1 MALENDKVFG
11 VKSLS
16 EAINVLPETTTII
29 RDSKLFSPVFLTTT
43 TTEVEYREGAFS
55 LVPAV
60 ERGTGGVPVAQKQ
73 RRMHAFR
80 VPHFPVDDRILAE
93 DVQNV
98 RAFGTENKLTTVVEM
113 VNDKLADAKA
123 NLEYTREHLQL
134 GALLG
139 KVIDKNGEI
148 LCDIH
153 ADFGITQNEYV
164 WALDTANTEV
174 GRKID
179 ETKTAQQKL
188 SGGFAHKGW
197 LVLASPE
204 FMQALVWHKSV
215 KDVYMR
221 YQEASALR
229 ADNTHITFSYK
240 GIDFVQYDHQFAGDV
255 NIAAGEAIWLPKGAD
270 QLFREYFAPA
280 DMNAT
285 VNTRALPYY
294 AVREKLPMDKGW
306 KIHAQTNAL
315 PLTLRPQ
322 VVAKLKV
329 A

>member
-1 MALENDKVFG
+1 MDLSNDRVFG
-11 VKSLS
+11 VHALS
-16 EAINVLPETTTII
+16 GALNVLPETSSIL
-29 RDSKLFSPVFLTTT
+29 RDLKVFNPVFLNTTYA
-43 TTEVEYREGAFS
+43 EIEYQSGEMR
-55 LVPAV
+55 LVASKARGSGGDPLAEKARAV
-60 ERGTGGVPVAQKQ
+60 RTYKI
-73 RRMHAFR
+73 
-80 VPHFPVDDRILAE
+80 PHFPVDTQILAD
-93 DVQNV
+93 DVQNL
-98 RAFGTENKLTTVVEM
+98 RAFGTNDKLTAVADV
-113 VNDKLADAKA
+113 VNDKLQDAKG

-153 ADFGITQNEYV
+153 ADFGITQNAYV
-164 WALDTANTEV
+164 WALDTASTEV

-215 KDVYMR
+215 KDIYMR